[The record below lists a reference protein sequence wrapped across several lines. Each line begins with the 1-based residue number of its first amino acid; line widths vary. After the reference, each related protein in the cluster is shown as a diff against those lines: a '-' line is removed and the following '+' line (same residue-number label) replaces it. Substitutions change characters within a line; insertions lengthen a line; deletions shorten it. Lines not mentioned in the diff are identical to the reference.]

1 MLKYLIISNSKNIKY
16 LSFAHDEVSVIE
28 NFMRGCVKTEMMFI
42 NTNLGLEIY
51 YFSPFNLKKLI
62 ISSLELITSHRN
74 INVRTYQISSFTKSE
89 DIIAHICKN
98 HNRMYRMPFSYK
110 CYIQSLF
117 RQLELNKTK
126 NSQIIKE
133 LIDIWY
139 KIMSSPNFNKKIRLN
154 FIKPLNKFLKLNP
167 TVANKIAIR
176 KHLVQNE
183 MSSFKRN

>member
-1 MLKYLIISNSKNIKY
+1 LKYLIISNRKNIKY
-16 LSFAHDEVSVIE
+16 LSFTHDEVSIIE
-28 NFMRGCVKTEMMFI
+28 NFMRGFVKTELMFI

-51 YFSPFNLKKLI
+51 YFSPFNLKKIL

-74 INVRTYQISSFTKSE
+74 INVRTYQISSITKSE
-89 DIIAHICKN
+89 EIVAHICN
-98 HNRMYRMPFSYK
+98 NYNRLYSMPFSYK

-126 NSQIIKE
+126 NIRVLKE

-139 KIMSSPNFNKKIRLN
+139 KIMSAPKFNKKIRLN
-154 FIKPLNKFLKLNP
+154 FINPLNKFLKLNP
-167 TVANKIAIR
+167 SVANKIAIR

-183 MSSFKRN
+183 MSLFRRN